1 MLNDNSLT
9 PHLVAAGFAVIIA
22 YPLLYA
28 FLRWLKK
35 VPLRFNVAVF
45 AAVVAAGL
53 LPLEFGGFMAN
64 RSSAQLN
71 LTITLMSAEQSAR
84 DALLVC
90 NADPLKV
97 APGRLKDAAARLA
110 NANEKW
116 VSLKDRREI
125 TPAQWL
131 ELENKCDGW
140 LGRRKPDAAAAAF
153 KRATEDYMKWVVAV
167 LVTGVIGC
175 FALYDLA
182 VSRVR
187 EDLREAKEEGR
198 VELEGLRDVAFV
210 VGICVVA
217 FVPFSLMW
225 ARLFKIRPRL
235 AAGNKAEKIS

>member
-1 MLNDNSLT
+1 MLNDDSLT
-9 PHLVAAGFAVIIA
+9 PHLLVAVFALIIS

-28 FLRWLKK
+28 FLRWVKK

-53 LPLEFGGFMAN
+53 LPLEWGGFVAN

-71 LTITLMSAEQSAR
+71 LMITLMSAEQSAR
-84 DALLVC
+84 DTVLVC
-90 NADPLKV
+90 DGDPRKV
-97 APGRLKDAAARLA
+97 APARLEDAAARLA

-140 LGRRKPDAAAAAF
+140 LGRRKPDAAGAAF
-153 KRATEDYMKWVVAV
+153 KRATEDYMKWVIAA
-167 LVTGVIGC
+167 LVTGVVGC
-175 FALYDLA
+175 FALYDLS

-187 EDLREAKEEGR
+187 EDMREANEEGP

-235 AAGNKAEKIS
+235 VAGNKAEKAS